1 MDGWAE
7 LYYRT
12 ENDYKAK
19 ENKVLPYSV
28 NCGEHK
34 NIGVLV
40 NILKDAG
47 FSYVVTTTGAP
58 SLMTSFLVN
67 LKFRKYYKVPYPVRF
82 ACVED
87 RVYTLDEFLDEVFK
101 PYVKAH
107 GNRQQLENIEISRNK
122 FYYDAAKK
130 MFKYLLSRETIFET
144 SVSQL
149 GMKVLKMDFKEMDWW
164 PVMDALEKV
173 VAKDGRYRMD

>member
-67 LKFRKYYKVPYPVRF
+67 LKFRKLTITIGSFSSSSSIFITSRK
-82 ACVED
+82 
-87 RVYTLDEFLDEVFK
+87 EV
-101 PYVKAH
+101 
-107 GNRQQLENIEISRNK
+107 
-122 FYYDAAKK
+122 
-130 MFKYLLSRETIFET
+130 M
-144 SVSQL
+144 
-149 GMKVLKMDFKEMDWW
+149 
-164 PVMDALEKV
+164 
-173 VAKDGRYRMD
+173 

>member
-58 SLMTSFLVN
+58 SLMLGSRVWKIGFTLWMNSWMRCLHRMLRPMVIVN
-67 LKFRKYYKVPYPVRF
+67 
-82 ACVED
+82 
-87 RVYTLDEFLDEVFK
+87 
-101 PYVKAH
+101 
-107 GNRQQLENIEISRNK
+107 S
-122 FYYDAAKK
+122 
-130 MFKYLLSRETIFET
+130 
-144 SVSQL
+144 
-149 GMKVLKMDFKEMDWW
+149 
-164 PVMDALEKV
+164 
-173 VAKDGRYRMD
+173 